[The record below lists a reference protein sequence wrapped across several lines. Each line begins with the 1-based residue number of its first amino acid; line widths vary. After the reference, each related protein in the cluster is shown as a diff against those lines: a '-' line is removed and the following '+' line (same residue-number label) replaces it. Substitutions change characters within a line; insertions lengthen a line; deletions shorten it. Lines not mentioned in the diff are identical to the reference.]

1 MSADGKGELVRAAG
15 GVVWRRR
22 GGGVQVLLVHRPKYD
37 DWTLPKGKLDR
48 GETYLHA
55 ARREVREETGLSC
68 EVGAEL
74 PRSHYTDNKGRPKV
88 VRYWAMQATKGSF
101 TANDEVDEARW
112 LALSKAAK
120 LLTYRRD
127 RVVLDAFHQARRR
140 R

>member
-22 GGGVQVLLVHRPKYD
+22 GGGVQVLIVHRPKYD

-112 LALSKAAK
+112 LPVADARSTVSYRHDADLVDALLA
-120 LLTYRRD
+120 
-127 RVVLDAFHQARRR
+127 VI
-140 R
+140 